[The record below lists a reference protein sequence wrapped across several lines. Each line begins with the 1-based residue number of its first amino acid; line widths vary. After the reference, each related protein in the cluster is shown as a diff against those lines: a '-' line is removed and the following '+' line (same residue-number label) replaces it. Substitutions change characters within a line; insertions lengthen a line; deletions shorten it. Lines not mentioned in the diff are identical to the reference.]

1 MIWVHR
7 KVGRLL
13 VTWVWLESTPVR
25 CFEGLHVQGTIK
37 VGRLLVILNEWGKA
51 WWIVQFNWHLVVIR
65 VELKSKAYK
74 ADPKLMGKSSLM
86 VVVVLIFLTFFLF
99 FFPFSPANSAHMAS
113 ISHVLSRWTAVVVM
127 EKTTRDA
134 FGTSCRWHQ
143 PIGFWA
149 EGDHECGACY
159 FSCERNCSSVLW
171 QGTVLPS
178 PILF

>member
-1 MIWVHR
+1 M
-7 KVGRLL
+7 
-13 VTWVWLESTPVR
+13 TWVDPCEMFWRATCSR
-25 CFEGLHVQGTIK
+25 TIK

-51 WWIVQFNWHLVVIR
+51 WWIVQFNWHLVVKR

-86 VVVVLIFLTFFLF
+86 MVVVLNFLTLFLF

-113 ISHVLSRWTAVVVM
+113 ISHVLPRWTAVVVM

-134 FGTSCRWHQ
+134 FGTSCSRWHQ